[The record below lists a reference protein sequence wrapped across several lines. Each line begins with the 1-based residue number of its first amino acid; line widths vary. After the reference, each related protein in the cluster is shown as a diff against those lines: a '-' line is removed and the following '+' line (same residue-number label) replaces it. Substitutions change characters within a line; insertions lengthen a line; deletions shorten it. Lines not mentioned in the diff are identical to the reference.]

1 MKALRTQAPVAAM
14 IALVAMT
21 RLLPH
26 WPNFTPVMAVAL
38 CGGALFSN
46 RLQSLFVA
54 LASMVLSD
62 LALGVVF
69 GMDYAFH
76 SAQPWVYGCVIAT
89 ALLGHALRD
98 SSATKQVFWG
108 GTISSVG
115 FFLVTNFAVWFGGSY
130 YPQTLDGLLA
140 CYAAGLAFYRDSG
153 SFLLNGM
160 ISTYMFSMVIIFVSK
175 AVTQRQPALYR

>member
-21 RLLPH
+21 RVLPH

-38 CGGALFSN
+38 CGGALFTN
-46 RLQSLFVA
+46 RLQALFVA

-69 GMDYAFH
+69 GAEYAFH
-76 SAQPWVYGCVIAT
+76 GAQPWVYGCVIAT

-98 SSATKQVFWG
+98 SSATKQVLIG
-108 GTISSVG
+108 GTVSSVG

-130 YPQTLDGLLA
+130 YPQTIEGLLA
-140 CYAAGLAFYRDSG
+140 CYGAGLAFYRDSG
-153 SFLLNGM
+153 NFLLNGM
-160 ISTYMFSMVIIFVSK
+160 ISTYIFSMVIIYVSK
-175 AVTQRQPALYR
+175 AITRREPVLQR